1 MKKKWIAAALAAV
14 MVLNTGCRGN
24 ETPAA
29 EPEQTGETS
38 EPTEAPADQEPAETV
53 TEEEEPAD
61 EAVTGGGS
69 PWIDSDLKE
78 NISDGMTLS
87 LKDDFHLYQNYD
99 WLKDAQFPDGYAQ
112 YGAFT
117 QVALDTEAKATAL
130 LQDDTLTGH
139 DAELVRSLYNAILDW
154 DARDAAGVSP
164 IQASVDDIRS
174 LSSIEEISEFICDP
188 ERSYGVPC
196 FMSFYNSTNINDS
209 TSYILM
215 IGGEGFLLGDA
226 AEYSQRTEMGDLYY
240 EAQLYLAQE
249 MLPKVGYTKDEA
261 KAMFDSVID
270 LETKLAEVSLTTAD
284 MMSPDYYD
292 KINNIYKPD
301 EAWALAPAFPG
312 EKLINAFGFG
322 KAKEIMVPE
331 PEWVKRLNEIYT
343 DDNLEQLKN
352 YMVVKYVES
361 MSPFLDSSSYDV
373 YVNMS
378 NMLSGS
384 EGRVSDE
391 SMAFNLVRSALTT
404 PMDRAYLERYDATEA
419 KKRITEICKNV
430 AAAYRDILAEE
441 EWLSEETRAAAIE
454 KLDNLKINAVY
465 PDKWEDYSKMDLTGL
480 SYFECNKVISDFSM
494 KKNAELT
501 NGKVDK
507 EIWGFDILEAN
518 AYYSAVDNSINI
530 ILGLLG
536 EPFYYDGM
544 SDEELMGG
552 IGTVIGH
559 EISHAFDTSGAQF
572 DKDGNY
578 AFWWTEEDYM
588 AFMER
593 AQKLIDHYNTL
604 TVWEGQNVLG
614 DNVQTEAIADIGGMK
629 AMLTI
634 AKGKDSFDYDKF
646 FTSYAHIW
654 AFIRTRETELQRIM
668 QDPHPLPY
676 MRTNVTVQQYQEF
689 YDTYDIKE
697 GDGMYLAPEERVS
710 VW

>member
-1 MKKKWIAAALAAV
+1 MKKKWIVALLASV
-14 MVLNTGCRGN
+14 MILNTGCKGN
-24 ETPAA
+24 EIPEPVETVETP
-29 EPEQTGETS
+29 
-38 EPTEAPADQEPAETV
+38 EPTQVPAEEKPEEV
-53 TEEEEPAD
+53 PVEEEVPVD

-69 PWIDSDLKE
+69 PWINSDLKE
-78 NISDGMTLS
+78 NISDAMALS
-87 LKDDFHLYQNYD
+87 LKDDFHLYNNYD
-99 WLKDAQFPDGYAQ
+99 WLKDAQFPEGYAQ
-112 YGAFT
+112 HGPFT
-117 QVALDTEAKATAL
+117 EVALDTEAKAVDL
-130 LQDDTLTGH
+130 LKDDTLTGH
-139 DAELVRSLYNAILDW
+139 DAELIRSLYNAVLDW

-164 IQASVDDIRS
+164 IQAAVDDIRS
-174 LSSIEEISEFICDP
+174 LSSIEDIDEFICDP
-188 ERSYGVPC
+188 ERSFGVPC
-196 FMSFYNSTNINDS
+196 FMAFYNGANINDS
-209 TSYILM
+209 TSYILS

-249 MLPKVGYTKDEA
+249 MLPKVGYTRDEA

-270 LETKLAEVSLTTAD
+270 LESRLAEVSLTTSD

-292 KINNIYKPD
+292 KINNILKPD

-312 EKLINAFGFG
+312 EKLINAFGYG

-331 PEWVKRLNEIYT
+331 PEWVKRLNELYT
-343 DDNLEQLKN
+343 DDNLEQLKD
-352 YMVVKYVES
+352 YMLVKYVVS
-361 MSPFLDSSSYDV
+361 MAPILDSSSYDA

-384 EGRVSDE
+384 EGRVPDE
-391 SMAFNLVRSALTT
+391 SMAFDLVRSYLTT

-419 KKRITEICKNV
+419 KKRITEVCRNV
-430 AAAYRDILAEE
+430 ADAYRSILSEE
-441 EWLSEETRAAAIE
+441 DWLSEETRAAAIE

-465 PDKWEDYSKMDLTGL
+465 PDKWEDYSSMDLTGL
-480 SYFECNKVISDFSM
+480 SYYECYKVIGDHSLEE
-494 KKNAELT
+494 NAKLT
-501 NGKVDK
+501 NGKIDK
-507 EIWGFDILEAN
+507 DIWGFDILEAN
-518 AYYSAVDNSINI
+518 AYYSPVDNSINI

-536 EPFYYDGM
+536 DPFYYDGM

-552 IGTVIGH
+552 IGMVIGH

-614 DNVQTEAIADIGGMK
+614 DNVQTEAIADMGGMK
-629 AMLTI
+629 AMLTL
-634 AKGKDSFDYDKF
+634 AKEKDGFDYDKF

-654 AFIRTRETELQRIM
+654 AFIRTRETELQCIM
-668 QDPHPLPY
+668 QDSHPLPY

-689 YDTYDIKE
+689 HDTYDIKE
-697 GDGMYLAPEERVS
+697 GDGMYLAPEDRIT